1 MGLDE
6 ITRTLTDLRAKLTAP
21 GAPFE
26 LTEVEIGGEKLPAYR
41 HAKRTLPEL
50 IDAARSFGDAPFIV
64 YQDEAWSYA
73 RVFAAADALA
83 WALRERLGVKQ
94 GERVAIAMRNRPEW
108 AVAFLGAALAGA
120 VPAPVN
126 SFGLRDELLGACE
139 TVQPRALILDAER
152 LERLGGAGNLPGVE
166 VVLCDTG
173 SAPVTGV
180 HSWTA
185 LAREPRTGPPPVQA
199 DPDDPALLMFTSGAS
214 ARPKAVLT
222 THRALCQAIMNI
234 NYIGAISAMSSPAVI
249 ETLMRRGLLPTTLT
263 VVPLFHVSGL
273 HAQLLSS
280 MVNGRRLVF
289 MRRWDPAEAIDMIA
303 KYRVTQ
309 FNAAPTMVMQLVEH
323 PDFDFDAM
331 RPLLAGIGF
340 GGAGLPHR
348 VIGQVLDR
356 LGATMS
362 GVGFGMTETSGVTS
376 AISGEGFRAR
386 PTCSGTLSPIIQLR
400 IVDPEG
406 RVLPDRQA
414 GEIEVRG
421 VSVMREYWGD
431 PAATAAA
438 LHDGWLRTGD
448 VGYLEDGY
456 LYIVDRIKNVINR
469 AGEKI
474 AAAEVESCLLQ
485 HAGLVEAAVLPIPD
499 AAHGEAVAAV
509 VVPAEATAPTEAQLQ
524 AFVAERLASYKV
536 PARIVVSRERLPK
549 NPAGKVLKSELRRA
563 YFEAG

>member
-1 MGLDE
+1 MDE
-6 ITRTLTDLRAKLTAP
+6 ITRTLNDLRAKLTAP

-26 LTEVEIGGEKLPAYR
+26 LTEIGIGGEKLPAYR
-41 HAKRTLPEL
+41 HAKATLPEL
-50 IDAARSFGDAPFIV
+50 IDGARSFGDAPFIV
-64 YQDEAWSYA
+64 YEGETWSYA
-73 RVFAAADALA
+73 RVFAEADALA
-83 WALRERLGVKQ
+83 WALRDKLGVRP

-120 VPAPVN
+120 VPAPLN
-126 SFGLRDELLGACE
+126 SFGLGDELRGACA
-139 TVQPRALILDAER
+139 TVDPRVLIVDPER
-152 LERLGGAGNLPGVE
+152 FERLGGAGTPPGVE
-166 VVLCDTG
+166 LVLCDAG
-173 SAPVTGV
+173 PAPPGGV
-180 HSWTA
+180 HAWAA
-185 LAREPRTGPPPVQA
+185 LTRDAHPGPPPVQV

-249 ETLMRRGLLPTTLT
+249 ESVMRRGLPPTTLT

-289 MRRWDPAEAIDMIA
+289 MRRWDPAEAIGMIA

-309 FNAAPTMVMQLVEH
+309 FNGAPTMVMQLVEH
-323 PDFDFDAM
+323 RDFDFDAM
-331 RPLLAGIGF
+331 RSLLSGIGF
-340 GGAGLPHR
+340 GGAGLPQR

-356 LGATMS
+356 FGPSMS

-376 AISGEGFRAR
+376 AISGEGFRVR
-386 PTCSGTLSPIIQLR
+386 PTCSGTISPIIRLR
-400 IVDPEG
+400 IVDPDG
-406 RVLPDRQA
+406 QVLPDGEA

-421 VSVMREYWGD
+421 VSLMREYWGD
-431 PAATAAA
+431 PAATAAV

-456 LYIVDRIKNVINR
+456 LYVVDRIKNVINR

-485 HAGLVEAAVLPIPD
+485 HAGLVEAAVLSIPD
-499 AAHGEAVAAV
+499 DVHGEAVAAV
-509 VVPAEATAPTEAQLQ
+509 VVPGEGAMPTEAQLR
-524 AFVAERLASYKV
+524 AFVAERLAAYKV
-536 PARIVVSRERLPK
+536 PSRIVVSREPLPK

-563 YFEAG
+563 HFDGR